1 MIPARFEEVFVRTTC
16 VLTIATPLTMAFGSS
31 LSGQSPTPTLTAR
44 QAGSL
49 PSQGL
54 DIQHRDWMRVN
65 TQGEILLLHFNG
77 QTVQKV
83 SKSGAISIWRDVIGH
98 EPGAIFGRGGFFGD
112 TFWVSNLAGRFIAE
126 TDSDG
131 RVLKKIPYPTVIIS
145 PEGSRYTA
153 PELAGILPLAIL
165 SGGDLVVLPVSL
177 EATSFGDLLPPG
189 QDGLPILAVDRGGHV
204 KRVLGVQP
212 FQDQCRQHVQMGDR
226 SGEVV
231 IPFCPHAVTE
241 ASPDGSRLISVTTAD
256 PLGAH
261 PKVTAVA
268 LSLTGDTL
276 FKRVLPY
283 QPIPLPAAVFDGVA
297 KNSALDRPATYPM
310 YRTVIAGRDGSTWIE
325 RWTTDGSHEW
335 LVLDP
340 KGSVVGSVQFPKD
353 FVLQTADIST
363 AWGFQPD
370 NLGVFTIVWYRIGTQ

>member
-1 MIPARFEEVFVRTTC
+1 MRTNC
-16 VLTIATPLTMAFGSS
+16 VLTIATLLTTAFGSS
-31 LSGQSPTPTLTAR
+31 LSGQTAIPTLTAR

-54 DIQHRDWMRVN
+54 DIQRRDWMRVN
-65 TQGEILLLHFNG
+65 TRGEILLLHLSG

-98 EPGAIFGRGGFFGD
+98 EPGASFGRGGFFGD
-112 TFWVSNLAGRFIAE
+112 TFWVSNQSGRFIAE

-131 RVLKKIPYPTVIIS
+131 RVLKKIPYPSVILS
-145 PEGSRYTA
+145 LEGNRHTA
-153 PELAGILPLAIL
+153 PEVAGILPLAIL
-165 SGGDLVVLPVSL
+165 PGGDLVMTPLSF

-189 QDGLPILAVDRGGHV
+189 QDGVPILAVDRGGHV

-212 FQDQCRQHVQMGDR
+212 FQDQCRQYVQMGDR

-231 IPFCPHAVTE
+231 IPFCPHSVTE
-241 ASPDGSRLISVTTAD
+241 ASPDGTRLISVTTAD
-256 PLGAH
+256 PLSAH
-261 PKVTAVA
+261 PRVTATAV
-268 LSLTGDTL
+268 SLTGDTL
-276 FKRVLPY
+276 FTRVLPY
-283 QPIPLPAAVFDGVA
+283 QPIPLPAAVFDSVA
-297 KNSALDRPATYPM
+297 KYSAPVRPATYPM
-310 YRTVIAGRDGSTWIE
+310 YRTLIAGRDGSTWIE

-335 LVLDP
+335 LVLDA

-353 FVLQTADIST
+353 FMLQTADIST

-370 NLGVFTIVWYRIGTQ
+370 SLGVFTIVWYRIGTQ